1 MKEVPILVQAV
12 GDVTVVDLRSA
23 SILDGMAIEEVGK
36 SLFELVDEQARRK
49 IVLDF
54 SQVRLL
60 SSMMLGVLVRLQKRA
75 EGIKGR
81 IVLCGLRPD
90 LMKVFKITRLNK
102 LFEFYKDEN
111 AALNSFDVYIG

>member
-1 MKEVPILVQAV
+1 MKDVQLLVQTV
-12 GDVTVVDLRSA
+12 GDVTVVDLGS
-23 SILDGMAIEEVGK
+23 SSLLEGPAIEALGK
-36 SLFELVDEQARRK
+36 RLFELVDEQARRK
-49 IVLDF
+49 VIVDF

-90 LMKVFKITRLNK
+90 LMKVFKITQLHK
-102 LFEFYKDEN
+102 LFDFYKDEN
-111 AALNSFDVYIG
+111 EALNSFDVYMA